1 MEPTIENAP
10 TIIITNT
17 STTTNKD
24 TPDNSNPVEAPQSKS
39 KERRV
44 LKRMNT
50 VASTTPLE
58 FQEFS
63 TAMLDNERKKLNAS
77 IAANNP
83 ETAASVK
90 IRETLA
96 RQIRE
101 VPEPAK
107 ARLSYETLFINKGLP
122 DYQLLKDHLIREGKL
137 TDDAI
142 LGLVEKA
149 TELFRDEPNLLELD
163 APFTGMI

>member
-1 MEPTIENAP
+1 
-10 TIIITNT
+10 
-17 STTTNKD
+17 
-24 TPDNSNPVEAPQSKS
+24 
-39 KERRV
+39 
-44 LKRMNT
+44 MNT

-122 DYQLLKDHLIREGKL
+122 DYQLLKDHLIR
-137 TDDAI
+137 
-142 LGLVEKA
+142 VC
-149 TELFRDEPNLLELD
+149 F
-163 APFTGMI
+163 APFIRHSLWAMRCQSLFINLIRYLCRKENLQMMLSLDL